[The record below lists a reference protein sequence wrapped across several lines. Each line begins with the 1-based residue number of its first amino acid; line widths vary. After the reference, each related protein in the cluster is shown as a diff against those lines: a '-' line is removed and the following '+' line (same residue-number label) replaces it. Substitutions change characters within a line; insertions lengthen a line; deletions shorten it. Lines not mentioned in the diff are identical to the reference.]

1 MEGYFYSIIFS
12 IPQRIVGLVR
22 HAIYEIERHFFLLYV
37 DHFHHVPQG
46 DIWDNAF
53 GYAEETAKII
63 ASLARRANANVALV
77 GQKGVGSVGIAKDVA
92 SRIHTK
98 RAHIELNGKRVL
110 FVHINELLSSAA
122 QGMGQLQALEN
133 VVSQMERSGMNIA
146 VLSGMEGVFAGNYTV
161 SVEDVLYP
169 FFASPYMH
177 TITILSDE
185 EFGEFISANEK
196 LAHYVEKVHIRGL
209 DSAQTKEFLTLRY
222 GNLSHELLEDVVAQ
236 SESIL
241 PHIPYPK
248 RAVQILQELKSEK
261 VLQPHHVTRH
271 LSKKMGIDT
280 QRLRDAHQI
289 DIGHAIDRYVI
300 NQESAKQEIQNAFIR
315 SRSRVSN
322 IKRPIASLLFTGP
335 SGVGKKETA
344 KALAQTYFGSSKY
357 LVSVDIAQH
366 AEKLP
371 EIITEHPFCVL
382 LLENFSEATN
392 EAHEEV
398 LSALTHGYVTDMFGR
413 KYFTTHMII
422 IATTAAEGETTYGT
436 ELLESFDGVITFTPL
451 SVEHVR
457 EIARR
462 KLARLN
468 GNLQREHDVSLD
480 ITADLVE
487 YIAHLGY
494 NEETGAH
501 AMDGLIRATIEN
513 KAMQVIQ
520 QGKVVPGG
528 KIRIDPRQFA

>member
-1 MEGYFYSIIFS
+1 M
-12 IPQRIVGLVR
+12 L
-22 HAIYEIERHFFLLYV
+22 HALRFCVHEIERYFFLLYV

-77 GQKGVGSVGIAKDVA
+77 GQKGVGSVGIVKEVA
-92 SRIHTK
+92 SQIHTK
-98 RAHIELNGKRVL
+98 RAHAQLNGKRVL
-110 FVHINELLSSAA
+110 FVHIDELLSDASP
-122 QGMGQLQALEN
+122 GVGQLQALEN

-146 VLSGMEGVFAGNYTV
+146 VLSGMDGVFAGNYMV
-161 SVEDVLYP
+161 SAEDVLYP

-185 EFGEFISANEK
+185 EYGEFIVVNEK
-196 LAHYVEKVHIRGL
+196 LAHYVEKIHIRGL
-209 DSAQTKEFLTLRY
+209 DSAQTNEFLASRY
-222 GNLSHELLEDVVAQ
+222 GNISHELLEEVITR
-236 SESIL
+236 SETVL

-248 RAVQILQELKSEK
+248 RAVLILQELAHEK
-261 VLQPHHVTRH
+261 VLQPHHIARH
-271 LSKKMGIDT
+271 IFKKGGIDM
-280 QRLRDAHQI
+280 QRFNAVHN
-289 DIGHAIDRYVI
+289 IGIQAEISRHVI
-300 NQESAKQEIQNAFIR
+300 NQDGAKHEIQNALIR
-315 SRSRVSN
+315 SRSRVLDS
-322 IKRPIASLLFTGP
+322 KRPIVSLLFRGP
-335 SGVGKKETA
+335 SGVGKRETA

-357 LVSVDIAQH
+357 LVSVDIAQNT
-366 AEKLP
+366 ERLP

-382 LLENFSEATN
+382 LLENFSEAPNT
-392 EAHEEV
+392 AHEEI
-398 LSALTHGYVTDMFGR
+398 LSALTRGYVTDIFGR
-413 KYFTTHMII
+413 KYFTTHMIL
-422 IATTAAEGETTYGT
+422 IATTTSTGGDVCSAD
-436 ELLESFDGVITFTPL
+436 LLESFDGVVTFTPL
-451 SVEHVR
+451 SDVHVQ

-480 ITADLVE
+480 VTDDLVE
-487 YIAHLGY
+487 YVAHFGY
-494 NEETGAH
+494 NEDTGAH

-513 KAMQVIQ
+513 KAFQAVQ